1 MREFSKDSYM
11 KLISHITYFVMRNQ
25 GVRRIILYR
34 TLFKLTF
41 AQKTKVIDSNY
52 GRANTNFS
60 HLGKECTGYQTYRS
74 AVHPMSPNLQMEC
87 RYGGLGKSVEN
98 RMSGESPRLKY
109 QRHYAPSTFMRR
121 NWNEGA
127 MRPLINS
134 PSTFFIFTLQ
144 SLIPSVCLLFHK
156 SCDIREV
163 P

>member
-1 MREFSKDSYM
+1 MEEQILIFRTSVRNARDIKHIAALFTLCPQIYKWNVDMEDWEKVLRIECQGITPTEISK
-11 KLISHITYFVMRNQ
+11 
-25 GVRRIILYR
+25 
-34 TLFKLTF
+34 
-41 AQKTKVIDSNY
+41 A
-52 GRANTNFS
+52 
-60 HLGKECTGYQTYRS
+60 
-74 AVHPMSPNLQMEC
+74 
-87 RYGGLGKSVEN
+87 
-98 RMSGESPRLKY
+98 
-109 QRHYAPSTFMRR
+109 TFMRR

>member
-1 MREFSKDSYM
+1 MEEQILIFRTSVKNVRDIKHIAALFTLCPQIYKWNVDMEDWEKVLRIECQGITPTEISK
-11 KLISHITYFVMRNQ
+11 
-25 GVRRIILYR
+25 
-34 TLFKLTF
+34 
-41 AQKTKVIDSNY
+41 A
-52 GRANTNFS
+52 
-60 HLGKECTGYQTYRS
+60 
-74 AVHPMSPNLQMEC
+74 
-87 RYGGLGKSVEN
+87 
-98 RMSGESPRLKY
+98 
-109 QRHYAPSTFMRR
+109 FMRR